1 MSTHCLENLK
11 NIYNVVHKFSNKKQ
25 INIIAVSKTFSLDD
39 IYPLINYGH
48 THYGENR
55 VPEAISKWSSLLKV
69 NNEIKLHM
77 LGHLQTNKVR
87 EAVSIFSYIHSLDSE
102 RLAKALSKEEKI
114 SGKRIKYFIQVNF
127 ENEKQKSGI
136 SVDVIDDFIK
146 YTKNVLGLNVVG
158 LMCIPPINNNPK
170 QYFLSLKSIA
180 EKNNISEL
188 SMGMSNDYQDAIHHG
203 STFIRVGSAI
213 FGNRK

>member
-102 RLAKALSKEEKI
+102 RLANALSKEEKI
-114 SGKRIKYFIQVNF
+114 SKKKIKYFIQVNF

-188 SMGMSNDYQDAIHHG
+188 SMGMSNDYQVAIQYG